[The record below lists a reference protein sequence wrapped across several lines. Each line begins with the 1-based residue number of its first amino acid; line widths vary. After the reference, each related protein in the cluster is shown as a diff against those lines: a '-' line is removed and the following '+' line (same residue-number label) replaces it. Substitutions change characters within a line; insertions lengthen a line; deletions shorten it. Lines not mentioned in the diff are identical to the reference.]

1 VHGLANELRVPELA
15 LRPIV
20 ERLKRG
26 GIVVEAM
33 DSTSFFD
40 RGQGIFLT
48 RDSSKILL
56 AEVLGCL
63 ESTAATPGGDQR
75 ITVLLQSVSSAE
87 HELLGGMT
95 VMDLVAEKIA
105 MPPPLPVV
113 HEQ

>member
-1 VHGLANELRVPELA
+1 
-15 LRPIV
+15 V

-26 GIVVEAM
+26 GIVIEAT

-40 RGQGIFLT
+40 RGQGLYLT

-63 ESTAATPGGDQR
+63 ESTAAIPGGDER
-75 ITVLLQSVSSAE
+75 ITALLQSVSSAQ
-87 HELLGGMT
+87 HELLGEMT

-105 MPPPLPVV
+105 TPPPKVVPVA
-113 HEQ
+113 HPQ